1 MLYEGRKMKSTR
13 LKVELI
19 INDLL
24 ELLIALDKG
33 NQVAVMYS
41 GQLIKA
47 IEYNELERDLLKLII
62 KENIKALNKEITQMN
77 DEIV

>member
-1 MLYEGRKMKSTR
+1 MNRKR

-24 ELLIALDKG
+24 TLLVSLDKG
-33 NQVAVMYS
+33 NQVAVMHS

-47 IEYNELERDLLKLII
+47 IEYAELEREVLKVII
-62 KENIKALNKEITQMN
+62 KENIKALNKEIINMS
-77 DEIV
+77 DEVKV

>member
-1 MLYEGRKMKSTR
+1 MNDKR

-24 ELLIALDKG
+24 TLLVSLDKG
-33 NQVAVMYS
+33 NQVAVMHS

-47 IEYNELERDLLKLII
+47 IEYTELEREVLKVII
-62 KENIKALNKEITQMN
+62 KENIKALNKEIINMS
-77 DEIV
+77 DEVKV

>member
-1 MLYEGRKMKSTR
+1 MNDKR

-24 ELLIALDKG
+24 TLLVSLDKG
-33 NQVAVMYS
+33 NQVAVMHS

-47 IEYNELERDLLKLII
+47 IEYTELEREVLKVII
-62 KENIKALNKEITQMN
+62 KENIKALNKEIAQMN
-77 DEIV
+77 DEML

>member
-1 MLYEGRKMKSTR
+1 MKSTR

-33 NQVAVMYS
+33 NQVAVMHS